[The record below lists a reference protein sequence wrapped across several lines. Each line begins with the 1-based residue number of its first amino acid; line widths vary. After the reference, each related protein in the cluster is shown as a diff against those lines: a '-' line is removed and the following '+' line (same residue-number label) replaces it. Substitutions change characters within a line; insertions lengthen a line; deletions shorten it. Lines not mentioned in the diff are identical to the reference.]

1 MLVKWLPPSLSKY
14 LKMSKEERK
23 YELRLTLWR
32 TPLLYIIWTFFLVA
46 ITVYM
51 DVGIG
56 IAKYTFDGFQA
67 TFETT
72 RALISALIGG
82 VLTLSAF
89 TLNSLL
95 VVLTTF
101 SGQFSPRML
110 QNFVK
115 DKQTQHI
122 LGIFNGCFVYVLI
135 MFLAI
140 SSNPVAYYVAVPFA
154 TVAIAFFAAVTFIYF
169 INHATTWMQV
179 HNITDTMKQVTVDM
193 LEADFTKDLQK
204 MRTENPGDL
213 LQGWQKEKCSVLA
226 PISGYI
232 QLILF
237 KDLLQKA
244 KKDNIIVKMEVGIGN
259 YALQGNQLF
268 TYWGPGAHQVNEQE
282 YLDFIRLGHKET
294 EIQDLKYGLNKL
306 AEIAIKAMGNDDPK
320 TAANTIYQVADL
332 LLALENKATFSPYL
346 VDEEGQVRFILG
358 VDDFEYHLY
367 QGLGLIR
374 HYAQK
379 NYPIITNII
388 EALTRLAGAVDKKYH
403 KVIWNFATNTIDHIY
418 TEFIFDLDRK
428 LLLRHLQELARITG
442 HASNYNYIQRHLKGD
457 KQ

>member
-1 MLVKWLPPSLSKY
+1 MLVKWLPPSISKY
-14 LKMSKEERK
+14 LKMSKTERK

-32 TPLLYIIWTFFLVA
+32 TPLLYIICTFFLVA
-46 ITVYM
+46 ITVYL
-51 DVGIG
+51 DVGVG
-56 IAKYTFDGFQA
+56 IAQYTYDGFQA

-72 RALISALIGG
+72 RSLISALIGG

-122 LGIFNGCFVYVLI
+122 LGIFNGSFVYVLI

-140 SSNPVAYYVAVPFA
+140 SSNPVKYYVAVPLA
-154 TVAIAFFAAVTFIYF
+154 TVGIAFFAAVTFIYF

-179 HNITDTMKQVTVDM
+179 HNITDTMKRVTEEM
-193 LEADFTKDLQK
+193 LEGDFTKDLQRL
-204 MRTENPGDL
+204 RTEKPGEL
-213 LQGWQKEKCSVLA
+213 YREWTAKKQMVTS
-226 PISGYI
+226 PISGYV

-244 KKDNIIVKMEVGIGN
+244 KEDDIIVEMEVRPGS
-259 YALQGNQLF
+259 YALQGNPLF
-268 TYWGPGAHQVNEQE
+268 TYWGPGAPKVNEKD
-282 YLDFIRLGHKET
+282 YLHLIRMGHKET
-294 EIQDLKYGLNKL
+294 EIQDLKFGLNKL
-306 AEIAIKAMGNDDPK
+306 AEIAIKAIGNDDPK

-332 LLALENKATFSPYL
+332 LLTLENKATFSPFL
-346 VDEEGQVRFILG
+346 VDEENQVRLILG
-358 VDDFEYHLY
+358 VDDFEFHLY

-379 NYPIITNII
+379 NYPIITSII
-388 EALTRLAGAVDKKYH
+388 EALTRLAGAVDKKNH
-403 KVIWNFATNTIDHIY
+403 TVIWNFATNTIDHIY

-428 LLLRHLQELARITG
+428 LLLRHLQELAVITG
-442 HASNYNYIQRHLKGD
+442 NEASYDYIERHLKGD
-457 KQ
+457 AQ